1 MNKTPLAG
9 CLMVASLFAADS
21 IHEFS
26 LKTIDGESMPLSSY
40 KGKVVLLVNTAS
52 Q

>member
-1 MNKTPLAG
+1 MA
-9 CLMVASLFAADS
+9 ASLMAGDS

-26 LKTIDGESMPLSSY
+26 LKTIDGGEMQLSSL

>member
-1 MNKTPLAG
+1 MATTA
-9 CLMVASLFAADS
+9 FAAGS

-26 LKTIDGESMPLSSY
+26 LKTIDGQDLPLSSY

>member
-1 MNKTPLAG
+1 MNRLALLLPALTGMISAQTIHNFKLRSIDGGETPLAG
-9 CLMVASLFAADS
+9 
-21 IHEFS
+21 
-26 LKTIDGESMPLSSY
+26 Y